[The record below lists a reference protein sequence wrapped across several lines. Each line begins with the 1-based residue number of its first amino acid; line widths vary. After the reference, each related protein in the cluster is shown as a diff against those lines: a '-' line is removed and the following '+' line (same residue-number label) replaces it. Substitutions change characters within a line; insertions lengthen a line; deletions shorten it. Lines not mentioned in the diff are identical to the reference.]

1 MNEIYKSPLISSML
15 QNNFFRYKM
24 TPEGYTRVYVGGL
37 NESIKKED
45 LQMEFEKYGKLNK
58 VWVAFNPPGFA
69 FIEFLNMNEAELAC
83 NSMNGT
89 EIMGVKLKVEI
100 SRGRGRGGSRGGVG
114 FRGVRGTTGRD
125 FGSRGGAS
133 MGYRG
138 GSTYG
143 DYGGSYYAGRGGG
156 SRGRGRYG
164 EDYMSSRTGGY
175 VTRDGYMQDAYG
187 ATSGDT
193 GMEYYTGK
201 DTSTSRYRSRSPAG
215 RGRY

>member
-1 MNEIYKSPLISSML
+1 
-15 QNNFFRYKM
+15 
-24 TPEGYTRVYVGGL
+24 
-37 NESIKKED
+37 
-45 LQMEFEKYGKLNK
+45 MEFEKYGKLNK

-100 SRGRGRGGSRGGVG
+100 SRGRGRGGGRGGIG

-164 EDYMSSRTGGY
+164 EDYMSNRTGGY

-201 DTSTSRYRSRSPAG
+201 DTGTSRYRSRSPAG
-215 RGRY
+215 RGSHRHLRECT